1 QCLPSK
7 LVLHMSTV
15 YLAVGSLIVLFHLC
29 PQLFSM
35 GKISGEKVAC
45 LRASFNFLHETL
57 RSSQESEMHLLQ
69 EAKAL
74 RTTLEQQ
81 KQELE
86 KAELKKNKQK
96 LYQLL
101 YFVSKYCFIFMFKW
115 EKHPIWSQT
124 FGSHCIYF
132 CCPVYPQELENRYM
146 ALKNSCE
153 EVRKEVVQLR
163 QEVKTLTES
172 METQQKHIKKEQ
184 HELENLKDL
193 VESNVLLIPV
203 QLGKEINRVAHKKS
217 ELEKQV
223 AVIEQQRME
232 HTEHQQRMEAKCKE
246 VKEAKREVV
255 RELEGHKSWLVT
267 AENIQDRLLKELQM
281 TKEKE
286 WKLLQKQIFCD
297 VLHFRIAVKPF
308 LSHVM

>member
-1 QCLPSK
+1 K
-7 LVLHMSTV
+7 STV

-29 PQLFSM
+29 PKLFSM
-35 GKISGEKVAC
+35 GKISGEKVAR
-45 LRASFNFLHETL
+45 LRASFNFLHET
-57 RSSQESEMHLLQ
+57 EMHLLQ

-86 KAELKKNKQK
+86 KAELFPEGPDTEVSRLKQTLLQYYNQILFPLFSLKGEK
-96 LYQLL
+96 LCLEKEYQDQPKL
-101 YFVSKYCFIFMFKW
+101 V
-115 EKHPIWSQT
+115 
-124 FGSHCIYF
+124 
-132 CCPVYPQELENRYM
+132 ELENRYM

-184 HELENLKDL
+184 HDICPVNFGMWI
-193 VESNVLLIPV
+193 SHVLLIPV
-203 QLGKEINRVAHKKS
+203 QLGKEIDRVAHKKS
-217 ELEKQV
+217 YVELEKQV

-232 HTEHQQRMEAKCKE
+232 HTEHQQRMEAKCEE

-255 RELEGHKSWLVT
+255 RELEGHKSWLVA

-281 TKEKE
+281 TK
-286 WKLLQKQIFCD
+286 
-297 VLHFRIAVKPF
+297 
-308 LSHVM
+308 